1 MEYAQDRGFQKGS
14 GTEGYRD
21 RIQARTVEVIVM
33 ADKDTAVGK
42 GDAAEKAF
50 DRKMKS
56 EGWKVVIKST
66 RSMVKIPNPNPASR
80 KFRPF
85 IYVQK
90 IVDLA
95 NSWDRIYIR
104 DNEILFAQVTDR
116 HDLARH
122 RKHIEQ
128 NFPII
133 LNVPNMRA
141 IIPLWR
147 KVQHGKVE
155 RFEFDIVSWE
165 YSPSLKKMVWV
176 ERQERL

>member
-1 MEYAQDRGFQKGS
+1 M
-14 GTEGYRD
+14 
-21 RIQARTVEVIVM
+21 
-33 ADKDTAVGK
+33 
-42 GDAAEKAF
+42 
-50 DRKMKS
+50 
-56 EGWKVVIKST
+56 
-66 RSMVKIPNPNPASR
+66 MVKVPNPNPAAR

-122 RKHIEQ
+122 KKHIEQ

-155 RFEFDIVSWE
+155 RFEFDIVEWV
-165 YSPSLKKMVWV
+165 YSESLKKMVWV
-176 ERQERL
+176 ERHERL

>member
-1 MEYAQDRGFQKGS
+1 MHWNIRG
-14 GTEGYRD
+14 R
-21 RIQARTVEVIVM
+21 M

-50 DRKMKS
+50 DRKMIG

-66 RSMVKIPNPNPASR
+66 RSMKPIPNPDVKRR
-80 KFRPF
+80 KFKRF
-85 IYVQK
+85 VYVPHN
-90 IVDLA
+90 VDLA

-122 RKHIEQ
+122 KKHIEQ

-133 LNVPNMRA
+133 LNVPNMKA

>member
-1 MEYAQDRGFQKGS
+1 
-14 GTEGYRD
+14 
-21 RIQARTVEVIVM
+21 M
-33 ADKDTAVGK
+33 ASKDTAVGK

-50 DRKMKS
+50 DRKMFN

-66 RSMVKIPNPNPASR
+66 RSMVRIPNPNKKDQWHR
-80 KFRPF
+80 F

-90 IVDLA
+90 LVDLA

-122 RKHIEQ
+122 KKHIEQ

-133 LNVPNMRA
+133 LNVPNMKA
-141 IIPLWR
+141 VIPLWR

-155 RFEFDIVSWE
+155 RFEFDIVQWV
-165 YSPSLKKMVWV
+165 YSVSLGRMVWV
-176 ERQERL
+176 ERQVRL

>member
-1 MEYAQDRGFQKGS
+1 MHWNIRG
-14 GTEGYRD
+14 R
-21 RIQARTVEVIVM
+21 M

-66 RSMVKIPNPNPASR
+66 RSMVKVPNPNPAAR

-133 LNVPNMRA
+133 LNVPNMKA
-141 IIPLWR
+141 VIPLWR